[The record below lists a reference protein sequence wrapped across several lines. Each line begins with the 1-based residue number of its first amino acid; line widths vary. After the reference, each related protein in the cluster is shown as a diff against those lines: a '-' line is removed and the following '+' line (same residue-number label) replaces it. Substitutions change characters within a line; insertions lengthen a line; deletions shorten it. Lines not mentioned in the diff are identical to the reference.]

1 MPKNT
6 INFIAI
12 LSFIFITAC
21 SSTRPVGKTEA
32 EVLLKEAKELVADS
46 RFILATERLNT
57 LRSQYPYSFYAT
69 HAELL
74 QADILFK
81 QENYVE
87 SAAAYILFK
96 DFHPKNKDL
105 DYVVFKIAESF
116 YNQIPETF
124 DRDLSSANEA
134 IKYYK
139 ELLRTFRSSKYVKG
153 SVEKIALCEDMLE
166 KKELYI
172 ADFYFK
178 TEVFDAARYRYLDI
192 LKTFRKPKSMLDHS
206 MIRIVETSRRLDKKE
221 ECLEFYKKFETKISK
236 ERKQDLDRSMNACK

>member
-1 MPKNT
+1 LPKYS
-6 INFIAI
+6 IKFITI
-12 LSFIFITAC
+12 LSFLFIAAC
-21 SSTRPVGKTEA
+21 STNRPTGKTEA
-32 EVLLKEAKELVADS
+32 EVLLKEAKELVQDS
-46 RFILATERLNT
+46 RYILATERLNT

-87 SAAAYILFK
+87 AAAAYILFK
-96 DFHPKNKDL
+96 DFHPKYNGL
-105 DYVVFKIAESF
+105 DYVVFKVAESF

-124 DRDLSSANEA
+124 DRDLSPALQA
-134 IKYYK
+134 MKYYK

-153 SVEKIALCEDMLE
+153 SLEKIALCEDMVE
-166 KKELYI
+166 KKEQYI

-192 LKTFRKPKSMLDHS
+192 LKNFSKPKSLLDHS
-206 MIRIVETSRRLDKKE
+206 MLRIVEASRRLNEKE
-221 ECLEFYKKFETKISK
+221 ECQTYYKQFEKVISK
-236 ERKQDLDRSMNACK
+236 NKVSDLKRSFEACK